1 MQEGMYTATEYRE
14 PALEP
19 GAAYQGP
26 IETVIGSYGQEA
38 DAIAAARERWKAFRT
53 SDSHDVAWWIV
64 RKDGEGLARWI
75 AESRSSVERVLDLR
89 TNELIEVEA

>member
-19 GAAYQGP
+19 GMAYQGP
-26 IETVIGSYGQEA
+26 IETLIGTYNDER
-38 DAIAAARERWKAFRT
+38 DAIESARERWKDYRM
-53 SDSHDVAWWIV
+53 SNSRDVAWWIV
-64 RKDGEGLARWI
+64 RKQGEGLARWI

-89 TNELIEVEA
+89 TNELVEVDV

>member
-1 MQEGMYTATEYRE
+1 MQEGIYTATEYRE

-19 GAAYQGP
+19 GMVYQGP
-26 IETVIGSYGQEA
+26 VETLIGNFTDEREAIE
-38 DAIAAARERWKAFRT
+38 AARQLWKGFRM

-89 TNELIEVEA
+89 TNELVEVEA

>member
-1 MQEGMYTATEYRE
+1 MQEGIFTATEYRE

-19 GAAYQGP
+19 GTAYQGP
-26 IETVIGSYGQEA
+26 IETLIGNFNDERHA
-38 DAIAAARERWKAFRT
+38 VEAARRYWRAHRESGSR
-53 SDSHDVAWWIV
+53 DVAWWIV

-89 TNELIEVEA
+89 TNELVEVEA

>member
-1 MQEGMYTATEYRE
+1 MQEGIYTATEFRE

-19 GAAYQGP
+19 GMPYQGP
-26 IETVIGSYGQEA
+26 IETLIGTYTDEGEA
-38 DAIAAARERWKAFRT
+38 VAAARSMWREFRV

-64 RKDGEGLARWI
+64 RRQGEGLARWI

-89 TNELIEVEA
+89 TNELVEVEV

>member
-1 MQEGMYTATEYRE
+1 MQEGIYTATEYRE

-19 GAAYQGP
+19 GMAYQGP
-26 IETVIGSYGQEA
+26 VETEIGSFSEEREA
-38 DAIAAARERWKAFRT
+38 IEAARRRWKDFRM

-64 RKDGEGLARWI
+64 RKQGEGLARWI

-89 TNELIEVEA
+89 TNALVEVDA

>member
-1 MQEGMYTATEYRE
+1 MQEGIYTATEYRE

-19 GAAYQGP
+19 GMAYQGP
-26 IETVIGSYGQEA
+26 IETLIGSFNDER
-38 DAIAAARERWKAFRT
+38 DAIAAARQMWREYRM

-64 RKDGEGLARWI
+64 RKQGEGLARWI

-89 TNELIEVEA
+89 TNELVEVEA

>member
-19 GAAYQGP
+19 GMAYQGP
-26 IETVIGSYGQEA
+26 IETSIGSFSDEREA
-38 DAIAAARERWKAFRT
+38 IEAARARWKDYRM
-53 SDSHDVAWWIV
+53 SDSRDVAWWIV

-75 AESRSSVERVLDLR
+75 AESRSSIERVLDLR
-89 TNELIEVEA
+89 TNELVEVEA